1 MIASFLLLPKQSAS
15 PGTGIK
21 LMLELVLELGLA
33 FELGLVF
40 EPMRIIGI
48 KRAPHR

>member
-21 LMLELVLELGLA
+21 LMLELVLELGL
-33 FELGLVF
+33 VF

-48 KRAPHR
+48 KRASHR

>member
-21 LMLELVLELGLA
+21 LMLELVFELGLA
-33 FELGLVF
+33 F

-48 KRAPHR
+48 KRTSHR

>member
-21 LMLELVLELGLA
+21 LMPELVLELGLA
-33 FELGLVF
+33 FE
-40 EPMRIIGI
+40 PMRIIGI
-48 KRAPHR
+48 KRTPHR